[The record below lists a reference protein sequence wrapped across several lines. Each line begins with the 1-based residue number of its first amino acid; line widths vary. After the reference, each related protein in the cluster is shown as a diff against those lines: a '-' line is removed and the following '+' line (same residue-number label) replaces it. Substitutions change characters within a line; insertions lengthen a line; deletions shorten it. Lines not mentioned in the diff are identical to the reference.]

1 VSRIF
6 VVLQD
11 ENISKFN
18 ALFSGEGSRRLF
30 VLHQPSSTAA
40 AGDSAAAGA
49 QPELFISD
57 GTGELLTEKC
67 CYFLRSTKE
76 GTAVDTTHVDDGSLL
91 FGEMCGSALTGIEA
105 ALSRFVKP
113 MLLSRSVLQLAIS
126 NTLIVY
132 LPTRIEHLSTV
143 CSHADLIAAL
153 LDRHAAAA

>member
-1 VSRIF
+1 VLVSRIF
-6 VVLQD
+6 FVLQD

-126 NTLIVY
+126 ARSLFIF
-132 LPTRIEHLSTV
+132 L
-143 CSHADLIAAL
+143 HA
-153 LDRHAAAA
+153 